1 MQIHPFETTLGTLK
15 VSRHVLAE
23 AIYIHICESS
33 GWFVGYLCLKNQ
45 FHPSSHSENLELTI
59 LKLGILQSDRLEAH
73 I

>member
-1 MQIHPFETTLGTLK
+1 MQIYPFETTLGTLR

-23 AIYIHICESS
+23 AICIHIFESS

-45 FHPSSHSENLELTI
+45 FHPSPHSENLELS
-59 LKLGILQSDRLEAH
+59 GILQSDRLGAH